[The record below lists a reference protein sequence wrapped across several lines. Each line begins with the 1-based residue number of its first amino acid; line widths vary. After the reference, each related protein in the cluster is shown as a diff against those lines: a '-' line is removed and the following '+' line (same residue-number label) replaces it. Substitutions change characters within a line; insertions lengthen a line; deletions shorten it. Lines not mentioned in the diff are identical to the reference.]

1 MGPVSAR
8 HEDGGV
14 PRSRRALPARRG
26 GRIEEDWGGANDAKL
41 EKLRRNRLQRRAGA
55 CGLELRHSAYG
66 YALIDSAR
74 KRVEERSDMTLDEI
88 ESLLQRA

>member
-1 MGPVSAR
+1 MSAR
-8 HEDGGV
+8 QEDGGV

-55 CGLELRHSAYG
+55 CGLELRQSAYG

-74 KRVEERSDMTLDEI
+74 KHIEERNDMTLDEV
-88 ESLLQRA
+88 ESWLQRA